1 MTSKKDKLLE
11 SAQKFIAKG
20 QFDRAIKEY
29 EQLLAMEPN
38 NLGIRQRIAD
48 LLIRDNR
55 KEQAIEEYTAVA
67 KSYASSAHFLKA
79 IAVYKQL
86 QKLDPANP
94 DIAFS
99 LGSLNEKQG
108 LIGNAIA
115 EYASALTLFEKAGDP
130 GNVLKVLGAML
141 AIDPNNPQVLLK
153 YCEASFKAGN
163 TDEAYEKF
171 SSLALTLRK
180 RNDAVALRS
189 VRERART
196 LFPNRPDLLL
206 NLARLLVEDGDSS
219 GGGATLREFMANEP
233 ANQEAWLLLLE
244 IVGRTNDRSRYL
256 QACRECIAA
265 LPSLPAPRE
274 RLIRAAIDAGAWG
287 SACAQLA
294 EHGPMLRETGATTLA
309 TLADTLF
316 AAMPSD
322 PQLLAGFATTAQ
334 ACGLSDL
341 AERAGKRAGE
351 LQGTATADAPPVST
365 AEPAVPLRTAETEPA
380 LEPETPP
387 QEAADADWEVDL
399 DLSLVEEEIPEQP
412 AEWLEQ
418 AGEPEGSDAADV
430 EVQLE
435 LGDLPETPWET
446 PADQEPTPSGQELIG
461 GGFMADLAGELAA
474 ELDGMPFDLG
484 EQDAEEEHVSAIRRG
499 VDEQLGLDDAESHY
513 NLGIAFKEMG
523 LFDEAIAEFRVASRA
538 PERKVDALVLQ
549 GLCYREK
556 GDTERAMALL
566 RSGIGLQGLSRDE
579 LLTLK
584 YELAL
589 LNEVCGNR
597 DAALAL
603 FREIAVVNRHFRET
617 AQKLAAMGE
626 AGGKEGYVT
635 LSLDE
640 LDD

>member
-1 MTSKKDKLLE
+1 MSKKDKLLE

-20 QFDRAIKEY
+20 QFDRAVKEY

-55 KEQAIEEYTAVA
+55 KEQAIEEYMAVA
-67 KSYASSAHFLKA
+67 KSYANSAHYLKA
-79 IAVYKQL
+79 IAVYKQI

-94 DIAFS
+94 DIALN

-115 EYASALTLFEKAGDP
+115 EYASALNLFEKAGEP
-130 GNVLKVLGAML
+130 GNVLKVLEAML
-141 AIDPNNPQVLLK
+141 AIDPTNPQVLLK
-153 YCEASFKAGN
+153 FCEASFKAGK

-171 SSLALTLRK
+171 SALALTLRK

-206 NLARLLVEDGDSS
+206 NLARLQSEDGDTS
-219 GGGATLREFMANEP
+219 GGVATLREFMVSEP
-233 ANQEAWLLLLE
+233 ASQEAWLLLLE
-244 IVGRTNDRSRYL
+244 IVGQTNDRSSYL

-294 EHGPMLRETGATTLA
+294 EHGPMLRETGAA
-309 TLADTLF
+309 TLASLADALF
-316 AAMPSD
+316 TAMPSD
-322 PQLLAGFATTAQ
+322 PELLAGFATTAE

-341 AERAGKRAGE
+341 AERAGKRAEERPGT
-351 LQGTATADAPPVST
+351 TATVESPLSAV
-365 AEPAVPLRTAETEPA
+365 EPAAILQPTETEPA
-380 LEPETPP
+380 AEPETTA
-387 QEAADADWEVDL
+387 QETADADWEVDL
-399 DLSLVEEEIPEQP
+399 DLSLVEEEIPEEQP

-418 AGEPEGSDAADV
+418 VAEPEGTDATDV

-435 LGDLPETPWET
+435 LGELPETPWET
-446 PADQEPTPSGQELIG
+446 SADQEAEELLG

-474 ELDGMPFDLG
+474 ELDGMPFELG

-597 DAALAL
+597 EAALSL

-626 AGGKEGYVT
+626 AGGKDGYVT